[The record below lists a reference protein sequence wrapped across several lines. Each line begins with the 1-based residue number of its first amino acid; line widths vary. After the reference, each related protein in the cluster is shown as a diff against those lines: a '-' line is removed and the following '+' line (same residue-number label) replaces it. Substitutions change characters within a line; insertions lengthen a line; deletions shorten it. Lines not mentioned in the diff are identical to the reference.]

1 MSPAPPLHTALSDA
15 LVAEG
20 TEVVFGLM
28 GDANMELVVDLVERH
43 GVRFVPVRHEQTAVF
58 AADAYARA
66 SGRIG
71 VATVTQGPGLAN
83 CATALTVARHA
94 RSPVVLVTGDTPV
107 ANRLNV
113 QSFEQRPFVESTAG
127 AFQPVR
133 TPATLAEDVWL
144 AFRHVRLGRGPV
156 VLNVGMDLQAG
167 PRPERFSYTP
177 SAATLPAPQRRMP
190 DPERLEVVGKLVAGA
205 RRPVVL
211 GGRGVHLAGAEQAV
225 AALADRLGAPLV
237 TSLGG
242 AGLFHGHRR
251 LSGVMGGFSTPATS
265 DLLEGADLVLAFGAG
280 LNQFTLK
287 TREPLSATVVQI
299 GLDEGVVG
307 DVRRVDEALLADARL
322 AAEALLEI
330 VEGRDEGWAD
340 DRIGVADPFAGAEM
354 VTDPEGVDPRA
365 VVRACNQLLPRERDV
380 VIGIGHF
387 GGFFGPH
394 LEVSEP
400 GSLFTPWEFG
410 SIGVAVPFG
419 LGVAV
424 ARPDRL
430 TVAVEGDGS
439 LMQCLGDLDTLVR
452 CDVPLLV
459 VVIDDRAYGAEIHKL
474 RRRGIADDLAHFANP
489 DFAALARDLGLDAH
503 TVRSEE
509 DLQRVFPQLRDLRRP
524 TLVHVQVSQRV
535 TQQVF

>member
-1 MSPAPPLHTALSDA
+1 MHTALADA

-20 TEVVFGLM
+20 VEVVFGLM
-28 GDANMELVVDLVERH
+28 GDANMELVVDLVEQH

-66 SGRIG
+66 SGRVG

-94 RSPVVLVTGDTPV
+94 GSPVVLVAGDTPV
-107 ANRLNV
+107 GNRLNV

-133 TPATLAEDVWL
+133 LLATLAEDVWL

-156 VLNVGMDLQAG
+156 VLDVGMDLQAG
-167 PRPERFSYTP
+167 PRPGYWTYLP
-177 SAATLPAPQRRMP
+177 SAETLPTPQRRLP
-190 DPERLEVVGKLVAGA
+190 DPERLELVGKLVEGA

-211 GGRGVHLAGAEQAV
+211 GGRGAHLAGAEQALV
-225 AALADRLGAPLV
+225 VLAERLGAPLV

-242 AGLFHGHRR
+242 AGLFAGHRR
-251 LSGVMGGFSTPATS
+251 LLGVMGGFATPSTS
-265 DLLEGADLVLAFGAG
+265 DLLEDADLVLAFGAG

-287 TREPLSATVVQI
+287 TRTPLEATVVQV
-299 GLDEGVVG
+299 GLDEGAVG
-307 DVRRVDEALLADARL
+307 DVRPADEAVLGDARL
-322 AAEALLEI
+322 TAEALLDL
-330 VEGRDEGWAD
+330 VPVRRDGWAD
-340 DRIGVADPFAGAEM
+340 DRLGARDVDPFAGVEM
-354 VTDPEGVDPRA
+354 VIDPDGVDPRA
-365 VVRACNQLLPRERDV
+365 VVRACNGLLPPDRDV

-394 LEVSEP
+394 LQVHQP

-419 LGVAV
+419 LGVAF

-452 CDVPLLV
+452 CEVPLLV
-459 VVIDDRAYGAEIHKL
+459 LVMDDRAYGAEIHKL
-474 RRRGIADDLAHFANP
+474 RRLGIPDGLAHFTNP
-489 DFAALARDLGLDAH
+489 DFAAVAHDLGLDAH
-503 TVRSEE
+503 TVRRQE
-509 DLQRVFPQLRDLRRP
+509 DLDEVFPRLRDLRRP
-524 TLVHVQVSQRV
+524 TLVHVHVTQQV